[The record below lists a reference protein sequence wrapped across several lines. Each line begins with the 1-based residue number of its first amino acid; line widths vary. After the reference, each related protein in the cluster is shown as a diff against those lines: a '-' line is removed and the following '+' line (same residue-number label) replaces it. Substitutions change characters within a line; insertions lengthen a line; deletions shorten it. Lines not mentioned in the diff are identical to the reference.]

1 MITDRICQKEVS
13 GYLKIAA
20 WLWFTFPATS
30 ILRTSAYV
38 LTMTALFFQL
48 SFAADTDTSIPGK
61 KKILLIK
68 APQGRQQGTVV
79 INNRSRLFLN
89 NKNIR
94 QGINTNKK
102 TVKALPENNRE
113 FLNQGLVDL
122 SGQGAFNNNGVVPFK
137 Y

>member
-1 MITDRICQKEVS
+1 MS

-20 WLWFTFPATS
+20 WLWFTFPATL

-38 LTMTALFFQL
+38 LIMTALFLQL
-48 SFAADTDTSIPGK
+48 SFAADTDTSVPGK

-79 INNRSRLFLN
+79 INNHSRLLLN

-94 QGINTNKK
+94 KGIGTNKK

-113 FLNQGLVDL
+113 FLNQGLIDL
-122 SGQGAFNNNGVVPFK
+122 SGQAPFDTNGVVPFSSK
-137 Y
+137 Q